1 MGGLTTVKEQKA
13 FEKGLWEKI
22 RRGGGE
28 FQFGLR
34 LLCVRSTGATSS
46 QSGMSCD
53 ITSLAQYGS
62 DSIQLKRRRVVIKRQ
77 GLTGEKERISGAAS
91 RIYLPGHHCL
101 ETCVD

>member
-34 LLCVRSTGATSS
+34 LLCV
-46 QSGMSCD
+46 Q
-53 ITSLAQYGS
+53 
-62 DSIQLKRRRVVIKRQ
+62 
-77 GLTGEKERISGAAS
+77 
-91 RIYLPGHHCL
+91 
-101 ETCVD
+101 